1 MSDSNSSDDEVPYV
15 GTHMV
20 MGPGRS
26 HIFGIKNE
34 IVKLLPNIVPDI
46 KLPNIN
52 LSNIDSVIKPQ
63 MDANS
68 IEFNPNDTFKKQY
81 EQLTKLK
88 EKINEKI
95 KEKNGKGQKSKRYHK
110 SKNQRKTK
118 TKTKRRLSRS
128 YKYK

>member
-68 IEFNPNDTFKKQY
+68 IEFNPNDTFKK
-81 EQLTKLK
+81 KK
-88 EKINEKI
+88 KR
-95 KEKNGKGQKSKRYHK
+95 KNKRK
-110 SKNQRKTK
+110 
-118 TKTKRRLSRS
+118 KR
-128 YKYK
+128 

>member
-68 IEFNPNDTFKKQY
+68 IEFNPNDTFGLVGLENIGNTPAGQNASVI
-81 EQLTKLK
+81 LK
-88 EKINEKI
+88 TITTSRVEGLVRFNSS
-95 KEKNGKGQKSKRYHK
+95 GD
-110 SKNQRKTK
+110 
-118 TKTKRRLSRS
+118 LSLAVNLIILGIPN
-128 YKYK
+128 